1 MKTVSVD
8 EMGNAIQKEFEEYV
22 DLTADEVKK
31 IVKEV
36 ADDVTEEIK
45 DKAPVDTGAYRKSW
59 TATQTKDTT
68 LASEYTV
75 HSVKHYRLTHL
86 LEFGHAKRGG
96 GRTKAQPHIA
106 KGESL
111 AINEIKQKMGVTGI

>member
-8 EMGNAIQKEFEEYV
+8 EMGNAIAKEFEQYA

-31 IVKEV
+31 IVEEV
-36 ADDVTEEIK
+36 ADEVKEKIQKE
-45 DKAPVDTGAYRKSW
+45 APVDTGAYRKSW
-59 TATQTKDTT
+59 TVTQTKKSA
-68 LASEYTV
+68 LGAEYTV
-75 HSVKHYRLTHL
+75 HSKDRYRLTHL

-96 GRTKAQPHIA
+96 GRTKAMPHIT

-111 AINEIKQKMGVTGI
+111 AISEIKKKTGAAGI

>member
-22 DLTADEVKK
+22 ELTTKELKDICEDVAEDTKK
-31 IVKEV
+31 
-36 ADDVTEEIK
+36 EIQAN
-45 DKAPVDTGAYRKSW
+45 APVDTGRYKKSW
-59 TATQTKDTT
+59 DITKTKDRTQEV
-68 LASEYTV
+68 EYTV
-75 HSVKHYRLTHL
+75 HSKTQYRLTHL

-106 KGESL
+106 KGEQL
-111 AINEIKQKMGVTGI
+111 AIRELKQKAGAN

>member
-1 MKTVSVD
+1 MKKVPVD
-8 EMGNAIQKEFEEYV
+8 EMGNAIAKEFEEYV
-22 DLTADEVKK
+22 EHTADEVKK

-45 DKAPVDTGAYRKSW
+45 SRAPVDTGAYKKSW
-59 TATQTKDTT
+59 TAPQTKDTS
-68 LASEYTV
+68 LAAEYTV
-75 HSVKHYRLTHL
+75 HSEKHYRLTHL

-106 KGESL
+106 NGEKL
-111 AINEIKQKMGVTGI
+111 AISELKKLGG

>member
-8 EMGNAIQKEFEEYV
+8 EMRNAIQKEFEEYV
-22 DLTADEVKK
+22 EHTSDEVKK
-31 IVKEV
+31 IVKQV

-45 DKAPVDTGAYRKSW
+45 SKAPVDTGAYKKSW
-59 TATQTKDTT
+59 TATKTKDTA
-68 LASEYTV
+68 LAAEYTV
-75 HSVKHYRLTHL
+75 HSNKHYRLTHL

-106 KGESL
+106 KGEAL
-111 AINEIKQKMGVTGI
+111 AIKEIKKEMGAGI